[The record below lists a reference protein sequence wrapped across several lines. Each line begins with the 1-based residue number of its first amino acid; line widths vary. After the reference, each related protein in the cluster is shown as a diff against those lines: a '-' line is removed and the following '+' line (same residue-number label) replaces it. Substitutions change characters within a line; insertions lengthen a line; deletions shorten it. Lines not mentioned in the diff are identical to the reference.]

1 MSEMNYLEIWL
12 YLLKNMHT
20 FADVPEDLPPRF
32 LPVLDA
38 AETKGLDPQE
48 MNEYITSML
57 SQSRIDASIHAAFDR
72 GEQKGREEIAR
83 KMQAAGADLS
93 FIKEMTGVEL

>member
-1 MSEMNYLEIWL
+1 
-12 YLLKNMHT
+12 MHT
-20 FADVPEDLPPRF
+20 FADVPEGLPSRF

-57 SQSRIDASIHAAFDR
+57 SQSRIDASIRAAFDR
-72 GEQKGREEIAR
+72 GEQKGIAQGREEIAR
-83 KMQAAGADLS
+83 KMQAAGADPV
-93 FIKEMTGVEL
+93 FIKEMTGVDLS